1 MNQQALQHLSY
12 SIEGLCAAQCTL
24 FTHLDWLLPT
34 SGYLTMVYQC
44 TRWLLRPIAI
54 YVNRFDKSRLYIS
67 NLSNQL
73 LTSQIHILRNSVRL
87 NVVHRNNN
95 MNSPIKKHNLSIH
108 NWPAFIISSS
118 GSLHWSAC
126 IRPWPISKWSSLQNK
141 IIEILKVYS

>member
-1 MNQQALQHLSY
+1 MNQQALQHLNY

-73 LTSQIHILRNSVRL
+73 LSSQIHILRNSVKL
-87 NVVHRNNN
+87 NMVHRDNN
-95 MNSPIKKHNLSIH
+95 MNSPIKNTIFQYTTDHHLLSHRQVAYIDQ
-108 NWPAFIISSS
+108 PVS
-118 GSLHWSAC
+118 GRDQYQSDHPSK
-126 IRPWPISKWSSLQNK
+126 IR
-141 IIEILKVYS
+141 